1 MPGDHDVL
9 LSERRNWGME
19 RDAESSRVAGRA
31 LNFCHVCHD
40 DDDGGAVTV
49 GHKSHSLTCL
59 VGVLFGLDVA
69 FHVQRLGLARRGLFR

>member
-40 DDDGGAVTV
+40 DDGGAVTV
-49 GHKSHSLTCL
+49 GHKSQSLLCL
-59 VGVLFGLDVA
+59 CGVVMSNWSGEDEDPP
-69 FHVQRLGLARRGLFR
+69 GC